1 MKTKRL
7 QLMIMATLFL
17 GVNIGGASIAP
28 VSYTHLDVY
37 KRQPIWFAKRIVGD
51 AINSIT
57 DIIIM
62 RLVHITVN
70 YENKGTIL
78 GGLS

>member
-1 MKTKRL
+1 
-7 QLMIMATLFL
+7 
-17 GVNIGGASIAP
+17 
-28 VSYTHLDVY
+28 
-37 KRQPIWFAKRIVGD
+37 VGD